1 MTTKRVAK
9 RKLTNIDFS
18 QEESHIALVSKEQ
31 GGPANGADFSLV
43 LKANNYSE
51 EFIQKVQKIQVTLEL
66 PIFLERFFGLYG
78 SDAEV
83 LARLFGYVPEE
94 DDDVEY
100 ENYWENMIQE
110 RLDSFEILKSLDES
124 ESLPEALAKLT
135 EDEYLSMIQTQET
148 FEKAEKVSK
157 KKVRKNSAKAK
168 ATQEEGSTKAATK
181 VEELDDVTKS
191 KVEPSETP
199 DKGKQMEEL
208 AILQKALDENKEALT
223 KALATLAV
231 YETEKKEMV
240 RKARFELLK
249 NAVKDEAKAESL
261 FKGLSLIEDEAE
273 FSAVVKT
280 LADMQSAIETSSL
293 FTEQGAQVEGE
304 VAQEESAVAKVIK
317 QRLAKNK

>member
-1 MTTKRVAK
+1 MIRPKAK
-9 RKLTNIDFS
+9 RKLSEIDFS
-18 QEESHIALVSKEQ
+18 NDGCHVALVSKQ
-31 GGPANGADFSLV
+31 QSGPANGHDYALV
-43 LKANNYSE
+43 MKANNYSS
-51 EFIQKVQKIQVTLEL
+51 EFVQKMQQIQVTMEL
-66 PIFLERFFGLYG
+66 PDFLRKFFGMYYE
-78 SDAEV
+78 DAEV
-83 LARLFGYVPEE
+83 LAKMLGYVEPEE
-94 DDDVEY
+94 EMDDTEDWY
-100 ENYWENMIQE
+100 DNYIQSKV
-110 RLDSFEILKSLDES
+110 DSFVILKSLEDET
-124 ESLPEALAKLT
+124 SLPDALSKLS
-135 EDEYLSMIQTQET
+135 EEQYLSLMKDQQML
-148 FEKAEKVSK
+148 EKAFK
-157 KKVRKNSAKAK
+157 KKIKKNSAKAK
-168 ATQEEGSTKAATK
+168 AAQEEGSTKATTQ